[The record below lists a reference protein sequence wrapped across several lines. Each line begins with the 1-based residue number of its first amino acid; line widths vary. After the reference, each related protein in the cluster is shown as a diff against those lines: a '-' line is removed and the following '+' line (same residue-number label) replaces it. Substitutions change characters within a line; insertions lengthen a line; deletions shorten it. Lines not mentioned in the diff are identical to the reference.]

1 MALSDVQAAF
11 LEQIDIDESY
21 RFAKELEQFKSN
33 PALGYRTAGSQ
44 AEFDA
49 GEHIRARMLEIGLTD
64 VKKDAFTLDTWE
76 FSHARLRVGLPGG
89 ARVFELGAYQTAFDT
104 NGWQPF
110 TMIFAGRGTAAEL
123 DQLDVAGKLVLI
135 EINQRAD
142 WWIAYPAYQA
152 HLRGAAAVIAV
163 QSGGYAQAHPAA
175 LNAQNICGPADAP
188 AFSMSRADAGLLEAV
203 LGGFGG
209 EAQVQFDACS
219 TIGRG
224 GVSYNITG
232 CIEGKDRASYI
243 LLSAHYDSYF
253 TGFQDDNAAVAMML
267 GIAAALIRSGCRP
280 RHTLVF
286 CAFAAEEWGVCDSK
300 YDWSTGAYNQVFR
313 VRPDWPGKIHA
324 ALNFELPACAHGRQA
339 VIRGVYEWMPFLEAF
354 AASFSAAFPGCANL
368 FPAGIGAAAPVLTW
382 SDDFSLAISG
392 IPSLVNDF
400 AEGSFM
406 ESHYHSQFDNDDAY
420 DPAVY
425 RFHHALYGALTLA
438 FDARAVP
445 PLDFSPRLAALRK
458 TLDTQLCAR
467 VGVDVRPLL
476 EAAADAEKRAQAAA
490 RAARGAR
497 SPKDARALSAGLLK
511 AFRLCEDAFTRLD
524 WHDAVIFPHEY
535 AQTNLSFLL
544 KARESLC
551 AGDTAAACDA
561 LCAVDCNRYALAFD
575 DKVCAHFT
583 DYARQQPLDRLMW
596 GAGRLPGDCRLFSTV
611 RALKRPCSEADI
623 AAALNAVERA
633 YGEQRAALVRC
644 IGEEN
649 AACRK
654 LAELLKTLPGLE
666 RA

>member
-1 MALSDVQAAF
+1 MALSDMQTAF
-11 LEQIDIDESY
+11 LEQIDVDESY
-21 RFAKELEQFKSN
+21 RFAKELEQFKTN
-33 PALGYRTAGSQ
+33 LALGYRTAGSQ

-49 GEHIRARMLEIGLTD
+49 GEHIHAKMLEIGLTD
-64 VKKDAFTLDTWE
+64 VKKDAFTLDTWD
-76 FSHARLRVGLPGG
+76 FSHARLRVDLPGG

-104 NGWQPF
+104 NGWRPF
-110 TMIFAGRGTAAEL
+110 MIVSAGRGTAAEL
-123 DQLDVAGKLVLI
+123 DQLDVTGKLVLI

-175 LNAQNICGPADAP
+175 LNAQNISGPADAP
-188 AFSMSRADAGLLEAV
+188 AFSMSRADAELLEAA

-209 EAQVQFDACS
+209 EARVQFDARS

-232 CIEGKDRASYI
+232 CIEGDDPASYI

-267 GIAAALIRSGCRP
+267 GIASALIRMGLRP

-324 ALNFELPACAHGRQA
+324 ALNFELPACTHGKRA
-339 VIRGVYEWMPFLEAF
+339 VMRGVYEWIPFLEAF
-354 AASFSAAFPGCANL
+354 AASFSAAFPGYTDL
-368 FPAGIGAAAPVLTW
+368 FPAGLGAAAPVLTW

-420 DPAVY
+420 DPAAY

-438 FDARAVP
+438 FDACSVP
-445 PLDFSPRLAALRK
+445 PLDFSPRLAALRD
-458 TLDTQLCAR
+458 TLDLQLCAR
-467 VGVDVRPLL
+467 WGGDTRPLL
-476 EAAADAEKRAQAAA
+476 HAAADAEKRAQAAA
-490 RAARGAR
+490 RCARGGR
-497 SPKDARALSAGLLK
+497 SPRDMRAFSAGLLK
-511 AFRLCEDAFTRLD
+511 AFRFCEDAFTRLD

-535 AQTNLSFLL
+535 AQTNLSLLL
-544 KARESLC
+544 KARESLR
-551 AGDTAAACDA
+551 AGNTAAACDA
-561 LCAVDCNRYALAFD
+561 LCAIDCNRYALAFD

-611 RALKRPCSEADI
+611 RVLKRPCSEMEI

-633 YGEQRAALVRC
+633 CGEQRAVLVRC
-644 IGEEN
+644 IDEEN
-649 AACRK
+649 SACCK
-654 LAELLKTLPGLE
+654 LAGLLESLSGFSHT
-666 RA
+666 